1 MRKSTVSSVR
11 ASHAGS
17 LSAHNANAV
26 LSEKKKE
33 LEVLNKLESMSTE
46 YCRRLDGIQTDCDVT
61 ADAGRGMPHIY
72 HTPMEK

>member
-17 LSAHNANAV
+17 LSAHNAGAV

-33 LEVLNKLESMSTE
+33 LELLNKLESMSTE
-46 YCRRLDGIQTDCDVT
+46 YCRRLDGIQTDCDIM
-61 ADAGRGMPHIY
+61 ADAGRGTSVI
-72 HTPMEK
+72 